1 MSNQVQNLVDPIK
14 SKKFFKELS
23 LKQLSIGTM
32 EIGNEHLY
40 VSTSPLSLSR
50 NKKNETKPKIFKY
63 NIEDHEEVWSYTY
76 EDKIENTLN
85 ISTLLIKKLLYLY
98 MNNYIIWNS
107 YEQF

>member
-1 MSNQVQNLVDPIK
+1 MSNQVQNLIDPIK

-50 NKKNETKPKIFKY
+50 NKKDETKSKIFKY

-76 EDKIENTLN
+76 EDKIGNTLN
-85 ISTLLIKKLLYLY
+85 ISSLLIKKL
-98 MNNYIIWNS
+98 IPTDKH
-107 YEQF
+107 